1 MRTMM
6 GGLDGCE
13 LLRASLRVAPNVC
26 YFLPRNVD
34 RRQATGLAAGAGV
47 PLELERNFLNQ
58 REKAVTAYYGFEEAE
73 EEEEEEEEAAEP
85 AGMVERDDPL
95 FD

>member
-1 MRTMM
+1 M

-47 PLELERNFLNQ
+47 PLELERNFLNK

-85 AGMVERDDPL
+85 AGMVERDDDPL

>member
-1 MRTMM
+1 M

-34 RRQATGLAAGAGV
+34 RRQATGLAAADMLTRSVLHNGSI
-47 PLELERNFLNQ
+47 FL
-58 REKAVTAYYGFEEAE
+58 T
-73 EEEEEEEEAAEP
+73 
-85 AGMVERDDPL
+85 PL
-95 FD
+95 FSAVEMRDFLEQSSDDKE